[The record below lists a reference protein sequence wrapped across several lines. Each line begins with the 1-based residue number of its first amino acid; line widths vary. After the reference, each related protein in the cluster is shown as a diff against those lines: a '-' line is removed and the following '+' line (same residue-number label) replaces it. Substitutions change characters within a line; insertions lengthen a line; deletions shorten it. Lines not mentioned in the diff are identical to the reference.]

1 MLKFVK
7 RGSTYHREQH
17 NCEKE
22 PTMISLISSSQDSTH
37 VLMFIQSLEL
47 GGSETQCV
55 EVARLLAR
63 NGYSVTVGCLRAGG
77 PLERRL
83 KEAGLECV
91 EFPVRGSMLRP
102 NTIMQMLKLVIFIRR
117 RKFRVV
123 QTNDLYSNLFAVPA
137 AWLARVPVIISSR
150 RDLARWWWYTPV
162 RRKILRKVQELST
175 WILVNSKAVRQELM
189 TRDGFDAERIRIIY
203 NGIDEEK
210 YTQVT
215 INREELLPGT
225 SSKEKLIIMVGNM
238 HVGVKGH
245 SDLIEAAR
253 TVREICPE
261 ARFLLAG
268 DGEMRPFF
276 EDQVKAAGLERTFA
290 FLGHRTDIPALL
302 SCCDIGVL
310 ASRSEGLP
318 NAVLEYMAAALPV
331 VATAVGGV
339 PEIIENEESGLLV
352 PPENPAALSAAI
364 LRMLKDNE
372 LRKRLGKAGRERVLA
387 DFNFTR
393 VIGNLKHLYEGRPRS
408 FARRRDIRAG
418 SLSQVNSSHENL

>member
-1 MLKFVK
+1 
-7 RGSTYHREQH
+7 
-17 NCEKE
+17 
-22 PTMISLISSSQDSTH
+22 
-37 VLMFIQSLEL
+37 
-47 GGSETQCV
+47 
-55 EVARLLAR
+55 
-63 NGYSVTVGCLRAGG
+63 
-77 PLERRL
+77 
-83 KEAGLECV
+83 
-91 EFPVRGSMLRP
+91 
-102 NTIMQMLKLVIFIRR
+102 
-117 RKFRVV
+117 
-123 QTNDLYSNLFAVPA
+123 
-137 AWLARVPVIISSR
+137 
-150 RDLARWWWYTPV
+150 
-162 RRKILRKVQELST
+162 
-175 WILVNSKAVRQELM
+175 M
-189 TRDGFDAERIRIIY
+189 TRDGFDAERIRIVY

-215 INREELLPGT
+215 VNREELLPDT
-225 SSKEKLIIMVGNM
+225 SSKEKLIIMVANM

-318 NAVLEYMAAALPV
+318 NVVLEYMAAALPV

-364 LRMLKDNE
+364 LRVLKDDE

-408 FARRRDIRAG
+408 LTRRPDIRAG